1 MVLLPRVGR
10 PWNTPDRRDPRSFL
24 DLEILSS
31 PGHCWIQVRKILTV
45 SPFDLTRDGF
55 KWYEFMNGYGGK
67 LRVFVFSSRDVSRY
81 CLNYDR
87 FKGFVLGW
95 VYKNFHFYIAF
106 RFLSKISKG
115 IIYLSRGYQR
125 IEMCANL
132 KIYIHIYPIYIIQFS
147 SSDWKID
154 IRTKRSRSLLDY
166 VRSIV
171 PPIGPTIHALEFL
184 WRVERKKK
192 ERKKEEE
199 KEGKE
204 NERRGEGGGR
214 SRFC

>member
-106 RFLSKISKG
+106 RLLSKISKG
-115 IIYLSRGYQR
+115 IIYLSRGY
-125 IEMCANL
+125 INEL
-132 KIYIHIYPIYIIQFS
+132 K
-147 SSDWKID
+147 
-154 IRTKRSRSLLDY
+154 Y
-166 VRSIV
+166 VRKFKNRYPYLSYLHH
-171 PPIGPTIHALEFL
+171 TIFIIRL
-184 WRVERKKK
+184 K
-192 ERKKEEE
+192 
-199 KEGKE
+199 
-204 NERRGEGGGR
+204 N
-214 SRFC
+214 